1 MAQQFSE
8 LKIGD
13 RFYYENFFSPTSSFS
28 LPQLNEI
35 RKMTVERLICD
46 NLADITQ
53 VPRNAFFVPDT
64 NKNPMIDCS
73 DVAIVDY
80 SVFNTSSYN
89 L

>member
-1 MAQQFSE
+1 
-8 LKIGD
+8 
-13 RFYYENFFSPTSSFS
+13 
-28 LPQLNEI
+28 
-35 RKMTVERLICD
+35 MTVERLICD